1 MKMKKFFKMICIAMV
16 MVMGISTAKI
26 NVYAN
31 GISTWTILRYES
43 TGMSDSG
50 RIKVFANLTVQD
62 SSNTIIDYTITKC
75 VGILAVRDI
84 NIVDSC
90 ITSNGTQVFVAVDYY
105 YGTNHCYECVYID
118 I

>member
-1 MKMKKFFKMICIAMV
+1 MKKFFKMICIAMV
-16 MVMGISTAKI
+16 MVMGISTARI
-26 NVYAN
+26 NVYAQ
-31 GISTWTILRYES
+31 GVSPWTLLRYES
-43 TGMSDSG
+43 SAITDSG
-50 RIKVFANLTVQD
+50 RVRVFAVITVQD
-62 SSNTIIDYTITKC
+62 SSSTIIDYTITDC

-105 YGTNHCYECVYID
+105 YGTNHCYESVYID